1 MTLQLLRL
9 NVMSKQMSCNFTKN
23 LSHKTLI
30 QSLLRI
36 ELRINEIKYPSL
48 L

>member
-23 LSHKTLI
+23 LSTLI
-30 QSLLRI
+30 QSLLQI
-36 ELRINEIKYPSL
+36 ELRINEIKNPSL